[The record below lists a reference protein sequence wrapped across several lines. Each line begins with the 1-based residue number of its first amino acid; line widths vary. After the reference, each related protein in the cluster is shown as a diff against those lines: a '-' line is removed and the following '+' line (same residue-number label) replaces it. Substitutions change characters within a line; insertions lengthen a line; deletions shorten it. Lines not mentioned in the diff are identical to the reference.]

1 MKTNLIIV
9 TALVGSLALGAC
21 SNMTS
26 SQQSTLSGA
35 GIGTA
40 AGVVIG
46 AATGEWAW
54 AAAGAAIGAG
64 TGYLV
69 NQEQQRQKAAQQ
81 AAFDEGVKAG
91 KQQAQK
97 P

>member
-1 MKTNLIIV
+1 MKRNLI
-9 TALVGSLALGAC
+9 VGSTLVSAIALAGCADM
-21 SNMTS
+21 SA

-40 AGVVIG
+40 AGVVVG
-46 AATGEWAW
+46 AVTGEWAW